1 MNRLEIQSR
10 VSFATVAASVALII
24 AASSAM
30 AADAEGE
37 LAEVT
42 VTGSRIALAPG
53 MTAPSPVTSVTA
65 QDMDTLGPN
74 QVIDS
79 LNALPV
85 FYNNSNANQSL
96 GGVNSGG
103 ANVNMHG
110 IGANRTLT
118 LLDGRRVVS
127 SNRFGTVDVNILPSM
142 LLKNVETVTGGAS
155 ASYGTDAVA
164 GVTNFLLDTK
174 FEGVRLKAQRGETFR
189 NDGGNGEY
197 GIAVGHAF
205 LDGRLHFVGSL
216 GRNTLEPINS
226 ATSTV
231 DKRPYLAHW
240 GLVTNPDPNGPT
252 YITRPN
258 VVPTDFGNTMEFTA
272 AVGNPLNRLVFDAS
286 GQVARPL
293 PFYGVG
299 TVNSGCLCQS
309 LPDPN
314 LSSMNRDN
322 TLQAGYNGNMGFGK
336 LTFAVNDDTQVYAQ
350 GMWAENHQLVRF
362 QNVALVSTWSTRIY
376 ANNAF
381 LPASVANMIATSG
394 STSASASTVPTT
406 SPSYISPS
414 QAAVIDGG
422 AKWVNATVYLPAQE
436 SNIGGD
442 SLLDTGNKLSSYTA
456 GVTTKV
462 GEWTVDAY
470 AQHGK
475 NEQIYDAHNLPRVD
489 RLQAAMDAVRDA
501 NGNIVCRVS
510 LPQFDPKG
518 YWKDC
523 VPVNL
528 FGGVGTLTSTAAA
541 YIMQPFKHAVADVTQ
556 DLAEL
561 SASGSLGFG
570 LPAGNIAA
578 AVGANW
584 RRDKLVQITPDLSNE
599 YPALTDGTLL
609 QNIGEG
615 EVGNRGIIPEYGCPG
630 AVTATPRTGSSV
642 PGLRYAAAG
651 FCGTS
656 NSSQVQFS
664 SQRTISGKSSVK
676 EVFTEFQIPLLA
688 DLPLVKRL
696 DSNLA
701 VRWADYAGSGQVWAW
716 KGSLSWELND
726 QVRLRGTR
734 SRDVRAPNLR
744 DRFDSTLSGAAAV
757 DRNSKLSAPI
767 SYSVVGYSG
776 GNPDVKPEKADT
788 TTAGIVFQPSFL
800 EGFQASVDWYKVEI
814 AGAIAQLTAQTIV
827 DQCNNG
833 DTSLCQYVH
842 RNSDT
847 SRNPLGDITQLDAFF
862 LNLNKETYQ
871 GIDIELGYRTPLTLF
886 GGGPESITARIFATH
901 YITVKQ
907 VSPNSLAA
915 NGAVVPGAVINN
927 LLTTPDSATAILG
940 YRNGGISV
948 TAVGRYTD
956 TRNVNRLYEESTVR
970 APTVTGFTTV
980 DDNTVG
986 SMFFADLNVSWEP
999 GFMEGLRLYSTITN
1013 LLDHK
1018 PAILPTV
1025 GGRTGFGPGVSGTT
1039 VNSVGDVLGRRYVVG
1054 AEYKF

>member
-1 MNRLEIQSR
+1 MTRLQIALP
-10 VSFATVAASVALII
+10 VSLPSVAAAVALVL
-24 AASSAM
+24 ATAPAL
-30 AADAEGE
+30 AADASAE
-37 LAEVT
+37 LQEVT

-53 MTAPSPVTSVTA
+53 MTAPTPVTSVTA
-65 QDMDTLGPN
+65 QDMDALGPN
-74 QVIDS
+74 QIIDS

-127 SNRFGTVDVNILPSM
+127 SNRFGTVDVNILPNM

-164 GVTNFLLDTK
+164 GVTNFILDTK
-174 FEGVRLKAQRGETFR
+174 FEGVKLKAQRGETFR
-189 NDGGNGEY
+189 NDGGTQEY
-197 GIAVGHAF
+197 GIAVGHTF

-216 GRNTLEPINS
+216 GRNLLDPINS
-226 ATSTV
+226 ESSLN
-231 DKRPYLAHW
+231 KRPYLAHW
-240 GLVTNPDPNGPT
+240 GLVTNPSATGPT

-258 VVPTDFGNTMEFTA
+258 VVPTDFGNTIEFIA
-272 AVGNPLNRLVFDAS
+272 AVGNPLNRLVFDTS
-286 GQVARPL
+286 GLVARPL
-293 PFYGVG
+293 SFYGVG
-299 TVNSGCLCQS
+299 NVNAGCLCQS
-309 LPDPN
+309 LPNSN
-314 LSSMNRDN
+314 LSSMGRDN
-322 TLQAGYNGNMGFGK
+322 TLQGGYQGNTGFGRF
-336 LTFAVNDDTQVYAQ
+336 TFDIGDNTEVYAQ

-381 LPASVANMIATSG
+381 LPTSVANMIATSG
-394 STSASASTVPTT
+394 STSASAATVPVT
-406 SPSYISPS
+406 SPSYISPA

-422 AKWVNATVYLPAQE
+422 ARWVNATVFLPAKE

-456 GVTTKV
+456 GITTKV

-470 AQHGK
+470 AQRGK
-475 NEQIYDAHNLPRVD
+475 NEQRYDAINLPRVD

-528 FGGVGTLTSTAAA
+528 LGGVGTLTPTAAA
-541 YIMQPFKHAVADVTQ
+541 YIMQPYKHAVAEVVQ
-556 DLAEL
+556 DLAEV

-584 RRDKLVQITPDLSNE
+584 RRDKLDQVTPDVSAE

-609 QNIGEG
+609 QNIGQG

-630 AVTATPRTGSSV
+630 AVTATPRTGTSV

-676 EVFTEFQIPLLA
+676 EAFTEFQIPLLA
-688 DLPLVKRL
+688 DLPFVNRL

-701 VRWADYAGSGQVWAW
+701 VRWADYTGSGEVWAW
-716 KGSLSWELND
+716 KGSLSWEVND
-726 QVRLRGTR
+726 QIRLRGTR

-757 DRNSKLSAPI
+757 DRNSRLSAPI
-767 SYSVVGYSG
+767 SYSVVGFSG

-800 EGFQASVDWYKVEI
+800 QGFQASVDWYKVEI
-814 AGAIAQLTAQTIV
+814 DGAIAQLSSQVIV

-833 DTSLCQYVH
+833 DTSLCQYVI
-842 RNSDT
+842 RNNDT
-847 SRNPLGDITQLDAFF
+847 SRNPLGDITQLNAFF

-871 GIDIELGYRTPLTLF
+871 GIDFELGYRKALTLF
-886 GGGPESITARIFATH
+886 GGGPESITARVFATH
-901 YITVKQ
+901 YITVQQ
-907 VSPNSLAA
+907 VSPNSRAA
-915 NGAVVPGAVINN
+915 NGSVVPGAVINN

-948 TAVGRYTD
+948 TTVGRYTD

-970 APTVTGFTTV
+970 AATQTGFTTV

-986 SMFFADLNVSWEP
+986 SMFFMDLNVSWEP
-999 GFMEGLRLYSTITN
+999 EILSGLRLYSTITN

-1025 GGRTGFGPGVSGTT
+1025 GGRTGFGPGVATIGS
-1039 VNSVGDVLGRRYVVG
+1039 DLIGRRYVVG

>member
-1 MNRLEIQSR
+1 MLWRRVRAGKYNKKSQGEIMTRLQIAR
-10 VSFATVAASVALII
+10 PLPKVAAAVALAL
-24 AASSAM
+24 AAAPAL
-30 AADAEGE
+30 AADADAE
-37 LAEVT
+37 LQEVT

-53 MTAPSPVTSVTA
+53 MTTPSPVTSVTTE
-65 QDMDTLGPN
+65 DMESLGPG
-74 QVIDS
+74 QIIDS
-79 LNALPV
+79 LNVLPV

-142 LLKNVETVTGGAS
+142 LIKNVETVTGGAS

-164 GVTNFLLDTK
+164 GVTNFKLDTR

-189 NDGGNGEY
+189 NDGANGEY
-197 GIAVGHAF
+197 GIAVGHSF
-205 LDGRLHFVGSL
+205 LNDRLHFVGSL
-216 GRNTLEPINS
+216 SRNTLSPINS
-226 ATSTV
+226 ETSL

-240 GLVTNPDPNGPT
+240 GLVTNPNASGPT

-258 VVPTDFGNTMEFTA
+258 VVPTDFGNTMQFGA
-272 AVGNPLNRLVFDAS
+272 AANNPLNLLVFDDS
-286 GQVARPL
+286 GQVARTL

-299 TVNSGCLCQS
+299 TLNGGCNCQA
-309 LPDPN
+309 LPNPN
-314 LSSMNRDN
+314 LSTMGRDN
-322 TLQAGYNGNMGFGK
+322 TLQAGYNGNQAFGR
-336 LTFAVNDDTQVYAQ
+336 LSFDVGETTEVYAQ

-381 LPASVANMIATSG
+381 LPTSVANMIAASG
-394 STSASASTVPTT
+394 STSASPASVPVT
-406 SPSYISPS
+406 SPSFISPA

-422 AKWVNATVYLPAQE
+422 ARWVNATVFLPAQE

-442 SLLDTGNKLSSYTA
+442 SLLDTGNSLRSYTA
-456 GVTTKV
+456 GITTKV
-462 GEWTVDAY
+462 GEWTIDAY
-470 AQHGK
+470 GQHGT
-475 NEQIYDAHNLPRVD
+475 NEQIYDANNLPRVD

-528 FGGVGTLTSTAAA
+528 FGGVGTLTRQAAG
-541 YIMQPFKHAVADVTQ
+541 YIMQPYKHAVANITQ
-556 DLAEL
+556 DLAEVT
-561 SASGSLGFG
+561 ASGNLGFG

-584 RRDKLVQITPDLSNE
+584 RRDKLSQITPDLADE

-615 EVGNRGIIPEYGCPG
+615 EVGNRGIIPQYGCPG
-630 AVTATPRTGSSV
+630 SVTATPKTGSSV

-676 EVFTEFQIPLLA
+676 EVFSEFQVPLLA
-688 DLPLVKRL
+688 DVPFVKRM

-701 VRWADYAGSGQVWAW
+701 VRWADYSGSGEVWAY

-726 QVRLRGTR
+726 QIRLRGTR

-757 DRNSKLSAPI
+757 DRSVTPPI
-767 SYSVVGYSG
+767 SYSVVGFSG

-814 AGAIAQLTAQTIV
+814 AGAIAQLTSQVIV
-827 DQCNNG
+827 DQCNAG
-833 DTSLCQYVH
+833 DTSLCQYVR
-842 RNSDT
+842 RNTDT
-847 SRNPLGDITQLDAFF
+847 SRNPKGEITQLDAFF

-871 GIDIELGYRTPLTLF
+871 GIDVELGYRTPLTLF
-886 GGGPESITARIFATH
+886 GGGPESISARVFATH

-907 VSPNSLAA
+907 VSPDSLTA
-915 NGAVVPGAVINN
+915 NGTRVPGTVVNN

-940 YRNGGISV
+940 YRNGGISTNV
-948 TAVGRYTD
+948 VGRYTD

-970 APTVTGFTTV
+970 APTLTGYTTV

-986 SMFFADLNVSWEP
+986 SMFFMDLNVGWEP
-999 GFMEGLRLYSTITN
+999 GILEGLRLYSTITN

-1025 GGRTGFGPGVSGTT
+1025 GGRTGFGPGV
-1039 VNSVGDVLGRRYVVG
+1039 
-1054 AEYKF
+1054 A